1 MLLISQGVPLLTAG
15 DEFGRTQQGNNNAYC
30 QDNEISWVNWDV
42 GDSGR
47 ALTAFVRKLTSLRH
61 QYPILRRERFLAGD
75 FNEQLNVKDVT
86 WINASGTEMTA
97 DEWTDGNMRCF
108 GMVMDGR
115 AQPTGI
121 GRRGEDATLLMVLN
135 GYHDLVRFTVPVH
148 PGGKSWK
155 LLIDTNVP
163 TYEAPAPFSTGE
175 VYDVTARSLLLF
187 ALETGNGGNG
197 GNGGSGINTEEQSN
211 GD

>member
-1 MLLISQGVPLLTAG
+1 M
-15 DEFGRTQQGNNNAYC
+15 
-30 QDNEISWVNWDV
+30 
-42 GDSGR
+42 
-47 ALTAFVRKLTSLRH
+47 K
-61 QYPILRRERFLAGD
+61 
-75 FNEQLNVKDVT
+75 
-86 WINASGTEMTA
+86 A

-135 GYHDLVRFTVPVH
+135 GYHDLVRFTLPHH
-148 PGGKSWK
+148 PGGKNWK

-163 TYEAPAPFSTGE
+163 AYEAAAAFPFGE

-187 ALETGNGGNG
+187 ALETANGNGENGGNG
-197 GNGGSGINTEEQSN
+197 INTEKQSN